1 MTIQYEPECELL
13 CIDTNKTSV
22 AEVDRFSEESY
33 VQCFIGG
40 MSINLQYNKQYKKYI
55 GSAAGL
61 EFSTD
66 GPKIY

>member
-1 MTIQYEPECELL
+1 MQYDTQCELL
-13 CIDTNKTSV
+13 CIDTNKTST
-22 AEVDRFSEESY
+22 AEVDRFVEKSY

-40 MSINLQYNKQYKKYI
+40 MSINLQYNLKYKKYI
-55 GSAAGL
+55 GGAAGL